1 MSIYKKLHEAKK
13 EIGVIAKD
21 SQNPFF
27 KSDYLSLNGLLNAVD
42 SVFDKH
48 GLLILQPIE
57 AGWLKTKIF
66 DIESGE
72 DVSSEMHLP
81 DLKDPQKLG
90 SAITYYRRYT
100 LQSLLGLQADDDD
113 GNMSSSKEST
123 KTKVIDKKQN
133 LSNEEY
139 LNLQKKANYKH
150 IDTYLSIREV
160 TAEQRKALLKLKE
173 LL

>member
-21 SQNPFF
+21 SKNPFF
-27 KSDYLSLNGLLNAVD
+27 QSDYLSLNGLINAVD

-72 DVSSEMHLP
+72 YVSSEIQLP

-100 LQSLLGLQADDDD
+100 FQSLLGLQADDDD
-113 GNMSSSKEST
+113 GNLSASKKSFKAEVVNKKPNLSKE
-123 KTKVIDKKQN
+123 
-133 LSNEEY
+133 EY
-139 LNLQKKANYKH
+139 SNLQKESNYKH

-160 TAEQRKALLKLKE
+160 TSEQRKTLLKLKE